1 MKKEVRL
8 LITALGLACLAA
20 ALPAD
25 AAVTGKVTFVSE
37 YVLRGI
43 AQSNEE
49 PAIQGSIDYA
59 HDSGFYA
66 GLWGSNVD
74 FRHIGLTIDAQAEF
88 DLYAGWAWTGD
99 SGFGFDVGVIHYDYP
114 GEGNLDPLGEAP
126 DLNYEEV
133 YIGFKYKTFSLKG
146 YYTDDFLGFDVE
158 ETYLDASLAL
168 DLGAGFT
175 LNLHGG
181 FSTFDPPFLE
191 DYYDYKVGLA
201 RAFGKLS
208 LEVSYIDTDE
218 ELLGDHSDGRVVAAL
233 SYSG

>member
-1 MKKEVRL
+1 MQVL
-8 LITALGLACLAA
+8 AAVLPLALGAA
-20 ALPAD
+20 APSD

-37 YVLRGI
+37 YVLRGV

-59 HDSGFYA
+59 HESGFYA
-66 GLWGSNVD
+66 GLWGSSVD
-74 FRHIGLTIDAQAEF
+74 FRNIGLTTDAQAEF
-88 DLYAGWAWTGD
+88 DLYAGWTKTWD

-114 GEGNLDPLGEAP
+114 GDFAK

-133 YIGFKYKTFSLKG
+133 YVGVKFKTFSLKG

-181 FSTFDPPFLE
+181 FSTFDPAFLE

-201 RAFGKLS
+201 KAFGKLT
-208 LEVSYIDTDE
+208 LEVGYIDTDE
-218 ELLGDHSDGRVVAAL
+218 ELLVDQSDGRVVASL